1 MLLLYHAFVFLYSV
15 FMSFN
20 RRFSGCFVALNV
32 RLEGLMPVLT
42 PLGVLLGLLLSR
54 FFIHLRPF
62 IPWMF
67 GIITLSG
74 ALKLKAREFGL
85 ALRNP
90 LPILLFF
97 FASHV
102 LMPLAVLLTASLVFR
117 GDPDTVSGYILV
129 YSVPTAVSGFIWVN
143 IYKGDNALALA
154 LILLST
160 VAAPLVVPGTMSVLM
175 GTQVSLDTGGIAF
188 SLVLMVV
195 VPTLIGVSAN
205 EISRGKIPQAVS
217 PFLNPLA
224 KLCLILVIAA
234 NASAVAP
241 LVRFADPHV
250 WLVAAVCVFFAV
262 LGYFFA
268 RFIGLAC
275 RLPQDKRVTI
285 FFSSGLRNI
294 SAATTIAIEFFPQAA
309 ALPALLGIVF
319 QQSTAAIMGRF
330 LLGSASEKAPKPR
343 REEDKPLRHG

>member
-1 MLLLYHAFVFLYSV
+1 
-15 FMSFN
+15 MSFN
-20 RRFSGCFVALNV
+20 QRFAEYFVKLNV
-32 RLEGLMPVLT
+32 RLQRLMPVLT
-42 PLGVLLGLLLSR
+42 PLGVFLGILLPR
-54 FFIHLRPF
+54 FFIHLRPL

-67 GIITLSG
+67 GIMTLSG

-85 ALRNP
+85 VLRNP

-97 FASHV
+97 FSSHV
-102 LMPLAVLLTASLVFR
+102 LMPLVALLVASLVFR

-154 LILLST
+154 LILIST
-160 VAAPLVVPGTMSVLM
+160 VVAPLVVPGTMSILM
-175 GTQVSLDTGGIAF
+175 GTQVSLDMSGIAL

-195 VPTLIGVSAN
+195 VPSLIGVAAN
-205 EISRGKIPQAVS
+205 EVSRGKIPRVVF

-224 KLCLILVIAA
+224 KVCLILVIAA

-241 LVRFADPHV
+241 QLRFTDPRV
-250 WLVAAVCVFFAV
+250 WLVAAVCVLFAV
-262 LGYFFA
+262 LGYFLA
-268 RFIGLAC
+268 RFIGIAC
-275 RLPQDKRVTI
+275 RLSQDKRVTI

-319 QQSTAAIMGRF
+319 QQSMAAIMGRL
-330 LLGSASEKAPKPR
+330 LLGSVSEKTPKP
-343 REEDKPLRHG
+343 